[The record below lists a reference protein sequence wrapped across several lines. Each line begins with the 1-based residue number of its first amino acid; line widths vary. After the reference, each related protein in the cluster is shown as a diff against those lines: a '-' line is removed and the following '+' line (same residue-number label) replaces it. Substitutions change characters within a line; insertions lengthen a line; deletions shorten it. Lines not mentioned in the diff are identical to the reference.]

1 MYTTPSHAVLNIQI
15 TLTDIY
21 VLIGDI
27 SCFLSSDVYWDKLFW
42 QEVGSNGMKLN
53 NLLIK
58 YIQAL
63 D

>member
-1 MYTTPSHAVLNIQI
+1 MYKTPSHAMMTIQI

-21 VLIGDI
+21 ILIGDI
-27 SCFLSSDVYWDKLFW
+27 SGFLSSHVCWEKLFW